1 MRTNSIGSRCP
12 TFKTEIF
19 EETGLDQEMSGHPV
33 LDPKKFGATS
43 IIQVAMLKKIFNEE
57 ELDEWYTD

>member
-1 MRTNSIGSRCP
+1 
-12 TFKTEIF
+12 
-19 EETGLDQEMSGHPV
+19 MSGHPV